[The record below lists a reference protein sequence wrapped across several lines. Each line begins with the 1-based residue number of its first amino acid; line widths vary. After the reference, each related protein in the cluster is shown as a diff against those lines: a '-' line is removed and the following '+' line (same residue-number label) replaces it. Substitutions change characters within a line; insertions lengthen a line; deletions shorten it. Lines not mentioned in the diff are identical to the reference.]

1 MLTDPTDFERE
12 TSAALLRAAMEHA
25 SDQAQL
31 PEDLVA
37 GAVAQGRRRRARA
50 QVVMGAGVTAAVALG
65 IFAVAAPW
73 SSGAPAQATGVGS
86 ASDAGQTSG
95 PASGPASGPT
105 SGPDS
110 DPSAGYRTP
119 VHVAPSPGES
129 SMADLSAAE
138 RKRQQR
144 FQQTAANTIDLL
156 LPGTG
161 TIRPVDLRVDQYQL
175 ADGTAVFPLTFSVR
189 PEGKGEDR
197 HAAACVSDPAKHL
210 TCREVVLPGG
220 IHATARTAAMNSL
233 DTTGVSVEFG
243 YGNSLVA
250 ISVLPDELHAASAPV
265 TVEQLTTVAGDA
277 DFLRLVAYADKHP
290 MEEERTTIVGG

>member
-25 SDQAQL
+25 SDQARF
-31 PEDLVA
+31 PGDLVA

-50 QVVMGAGVTAAVALG
+50 QVAMGAGVTAAVALG
-65 IFAVAAPW
+65 IFAVTAPW
-73 SSGAPAQATGVGS
+73 SSGAPAQATGLGS
-86 ASDAGQTSG
+86 ASDAGPSSG
-95 PASGPASGPT
+95 PSTGPV
-105 SGPDS
+105 S

-129 SMADLSAAE
+129 SMADLSATE

-144 FQQTAANTIDLL
+144 FQQTAATTIDHL

-175 ADGTAVFPLTFSVR
+175 TDGTAAFPLTFSVR
-189 PEGKGEDR
+189 PAKEAADR
-197 HAAACVSDPAKHL
+197 HAAACVNDPAKHS
-210 TCREVVLPGG
+210 TCQEVVLPGG
-220 IHATARTAAMNSL
+220 IHATARTAAMNSAA
-233 DTTGVSVEFG
+233 TTGISVEFR
-243 YGNSLVA
+243 YADSLVG
-250 ISVLPDELHAASAPV
+250 ISISPDDLHAASAPV
-265 TVEQLTTVAGDA
+265 TVEQLTAIAGDA

-290 MEEERTTIVGG
+290 MEEEGTTVAGG